1 MTASRRDDGLIQ
13 MIEQNDEKHEA
24 GHERLRRDIDRV
36 EGFAKR
42 LEDQVNK
49 GFESLR
55 EGRQS
60 NTARIQQLEAAP
72 IDATKLFLNAKVVVA
87 AIIVALG
94 IAGMLWGLKSAVSDL
109 ASKLDTASKIQELQ
123 NATMKSTLDDMK
135 RRQELQQY
143 EIQGVKDALKE
154 STITKTQKER

>member
-1 MTASRRDDGLIQ
+1 
-13 MIEQNDEKHEA
+13 
-24 GHERLRRDIDRV
+24 
-36 EGFAKR
+36 
-42 LEDQVNK
+42 
-49 GFESLR
+49 
-55 EGRQS
+55 
-60 NTARIQQLEAAP
+60 
-72 IDATKLFLNAKVVVA
+72 
-87 AIIVALG
+87 VALG